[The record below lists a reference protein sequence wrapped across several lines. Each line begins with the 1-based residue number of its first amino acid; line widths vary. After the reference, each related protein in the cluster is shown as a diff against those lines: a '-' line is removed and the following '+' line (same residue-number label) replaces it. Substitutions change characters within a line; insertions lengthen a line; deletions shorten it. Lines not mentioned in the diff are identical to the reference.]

1 MGIKIYDNFLPEEK
15 FKKLQE
21 VLVLNEFFPIYLHDK
36 VAASDDE
43 ENNWNWYGTH
53 SFYLHNQPVSDY
65 YYDVKDLLLDKVME
79 ITNSRSLLRMR
90 LNFYPYFEHLREHKP
105 HQDGDFPL
113 LAGIYCL
120 NTCDGFT
127 RLEDGTKIDSIANRF
142 YTFEAHKYHN
152 SSTTTNAKGRFN
164 INFNLI

>member
-1 MGIKIYDNFLPEEK
+1 MEIKIYDNFLPEEK
-15 FKKLQE
+15 LKELQDL
-21 VLVLNEFFPIYLHDK
+21 LVMNEFFSIYLHNR
-36 VAASDDE
+36 VAVPDE
-43 ENNWNWYGTH
+43 EKYNWNWYGTH
-53 SFYLHNQPVSDY
+53 IFYRHDRPVSE
-65 YYDVKDLLLDKVME
+65 YYDRIKCPLLDKVME
-79 ITNSRSLLRMR
+79 ITNSRSLLRMK
-90 LNFYPYFEHLREHKP
+90 LNFYPHSEQLREHKP
-105 HQDGDFPL
+105 HQDFDFPH

-152 SSTTTNAKGRFN
+152 SSTTTNTKGRFN

>member
-1 MGIKIYDNFLPEEK
+1 MEIKIYDNFLPEEK
-15 FKKLQE
+15 FKELQE
-21 VLVLNEFFPIYLHDK
+21 VLVMNQFFPIYLYNK
-36 VAASDDE
+36 VAVSNEVDY
-43 ENNWNWYGTH
+43 NWNWYGTH
-53 SFYLHNQPVSDY
+53 IFYLHDRPVSE
-65 YYDVKDLLLDKVME
+65 YYDRIKCLLLDKVME

-90 LNFYPYFEHLREHKP
+90 LNFYPHSEQLREHEP
-105 HQDGDFPL
+105 HVDSEYSH

-127 RLEDGTKIDSIANRF
+127 KLEDGTKIDSIANRF